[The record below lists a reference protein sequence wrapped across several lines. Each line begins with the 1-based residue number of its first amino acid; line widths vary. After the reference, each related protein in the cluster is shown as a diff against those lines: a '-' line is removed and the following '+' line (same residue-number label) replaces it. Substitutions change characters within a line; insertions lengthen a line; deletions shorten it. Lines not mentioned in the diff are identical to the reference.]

1 MIRIL
6 CFGDSN
12 TWGYNPENHE
22 RYDHNTRWPQVM
34 LNELGTGYEVVEEGM
49 NGRTTVWDD
58 PVDGLM
64 SGLAYLPPCLLSHKP
79 LNKVLLMLG
88 TNDLKD
94 RFCVTAPEIA
104 KSAGRLVQIIQ
115 ASDTGPNG
123 TAPEVILI
131 APPPTVMG
139 QDGLDTRQGG
149 LEKSAQFA
157 RCYAEVARELGCAF
171 FDAGSVIESSP
182 VDGIHFSAKAQRA
195 LGRAMAKIVRESDST
210 KTGQST
216 L

>member
-12 TWGYNPENHE
+12 TWGYNPETHE
-22 RYDHNTRWPQVM
+22 RYDHKTRWPQVM
-34 LNELGTGYEVVEEGM
+34 LSELGEGYEVVEEGM

-79 LNKVLLMLG
+79 LDKVLLMLG

-123 TAPEVILI
+123 SAPEVVLM
-131 APPPTVMG
+131 APPPTVAG
-139 QDGLDTRQGG
+139 EDGLGLRQAG
-149 LEKSAQFA
+149 LEKSQIFA
-157 RCYAEVARELGCAF
+157 GCYAEIAQELGCAF
-171 FDAGSVIESSP
+171 FDVGSVIASSP
-182 VDGIHFSAKAQRA
+182 VDGIHFSAEAQQT
-195 LGRAMAKIVRESDST
+195 LGRAMAGVVLGEAE
-210 KTGQST
+210 
-216 L
+216 